1 MPVKRLGTFTPN
13 ANVSYLLATSDIPGV
28 CSVIVTNRGNT
39 SSLTTVYIDPFDSGG
54 DPNARAYIVDNLD
67 VPAGNTYE
75 TFRFAIEL
83 NDKIFVQSS
92 TANVSFSASLAYEQE
107 GRANVLYQPIEPGF
121 PQVGDI
127 WVSSITESVNLY
139 TGTSF
144 NTVATVAPTGPTGPS
159 GPAGPTGPTGPTG
172 PEGSSV
178 SVLGSYA
185 TLELLQDDNPT
196 GNIGDAYIV
205 GEETLYIWNDL
216 NEEWAAAGPVGITGP
231 TGATGPQGL
240 VGIGGQ
246 DGATGPTGPTG
257 PEGGPT
263 GPTGPEGP
271 TGPTGAEGVP
281 GGTTLTVTSPNGG
294 IYIVDG
300 VDNPVLYFIRGN
312 RYVINIDALGHPFYF
327 QTSGLTYNSENVYSD
342 GVTGG
347 GTDVGT
353 IIFEV
358 PYSAPD
364 TLTYVCQNH
373 PNMGND
379 VFISNFGPTG
389 PTGATGA
396 EGPTGPTGAEGAT
409 GPTGD
414 TGEQGIQGD
423 PADWDT
429 PQLIDTTS
437 STTTLEVE
445 QAGKLI
451 KCTNS
456 SSINIVI
463 PTNEAEEF
471 SIGQRVDI
479 IQYGTGQVTVLGDT
493 GVDVRSTPTNKLRAR
508 YSTASIIKIAENEW
522 VLAGD
527 LALT

>member
-107 GRANVLYQPIEPGF
+107 GRANVLYQPIQPGF

-127 WVSSITESVNLY
+127 WVNSTTDSVNLY

-205 GEETLYIWNDL
+205 GEEILYIWSDL

-263 GPTGPEGP
+263 GPTGDTGPIGPTGPEGPTGPQGEQGIQGDPSNVTGPTGPEGP
-271 TGPTGAEGVP
+271 TGPTGP
-281 GGTTLTVTSPNGG
+281 
-294 IYIVDG
+294 
-300 VDNPVLYFIRGN
+300 
-312 RYVINIDALGHPFYF
+312 
-327 QTSGLTYNSENVYSD
+327 
-342 GVTGG
+342 
-347 GTDVGT
+347 
-353 IIFEV
+353 
-358 PYSAPD
+358 
-364 TLTYVCQNH
+364 
-373 PNMGND
+373 
-379 VFISNFGPTG
+379 
-389 PTGATGA
+389 
-396 EGPTGPTGAEGAT
+396 
-409 GPTGD
+409 

-493 GVDVRSTPTNKLRAR
+493 GVDVRFTPTNKLRAQ

>member
-1 MPVKRLGTFTPN
+1 MPVKRLGAFTPN
-13 ANVSYLLATSDIPGV
+13 ANTNYLLATTDVPGV
-28 CSVIVTNRGNT
+28 SSVIVTNLGNT
-39 SSLTTVYIDPFDSGG
+39 SSLTTVYIDPANSGG
-54 DPNARAYIVDNLD
+54 DPNARAYIVSDLD
-67 VPAGNTYE
+67 VSASNTYE
-75 TFRFAIEL
+75 TFRFALEL
-83 NDKIFVQSS
+83 NDKIFVESS
-92 TANVSFSASLAYEQE
+92 TGSVAFSASLAFEQS
-107 GRANVLYQPIEPGF
+107 GRANVIYEPIQPGF

-127 WVSSITESVNLY
+127 WVNSLNDDVNLY
-139 TGTSF
+139 TGTGF
-144 NTVATVAPTGPTGPS
+144 NTVATVAPIGPT
-159 GPAGPTGPTGPTG
+159 GPAGPTGPTGPTGATG

-185 TLELLQDDNPT
+185 TLELLEADNPT
-196 GNIGDAYIV
+196 GNVGDAYIV

-216 NEEWAAAGPVGITGP
+216 NEEWSVAGPVGITGP
-231 TGATGPQGL
+231 TGSTGPTGA

-263 GPTGPEGP
+263 GPTGDTGPIGPTGPEGPTGPQGEQGIQGDPSNVTGPTGSEGP
-271 TGPTGAEGVP
+271 TGPTGP
-281 GGTTLTVTSPNGG
+281 
-294 IYIVDG
+294 
-300 VDNPVLYFIRGN
+300 
-312 RYVINIDALGHPFYF
+312 
-327 QTSGLTYNSENVYSD
+327 Q
-342 GVTGG
+342 
-347 GTDVGT
+347 
-353 IIFEV
+353 
-358 PYSAPD
+358 
-364 TLTYVCQNH
+364 
-373 PNMGND
+373 
-379 VFISNFGPTG
+379 
-389 PTGATGA
+389 
-396 EGPTGPTGAEGAT
+396 
-409 GPTGD
+409 
-414 TGEQGIQGD
+414 GEQGIQGD
-423 PADWDT
+423 PAEWDT